1 MRIKEGYSMRRRRK
15 PTRDRKAEKKAI
27 AFAAASYQ
35 AKPTITHLKRLLD
48 LVPKAKQPPM
58 F

>member
-1 MRIKEGYSMRRRRK
+1 VRIKEGYSMRRRKK
-15 PTRDRKAEKKAI
+15 PLSDCKARKKAI

-35 AKPTITHLKRLLD
+35 SKPTFTKLKQLLE
-48 LVPKAKQPPM
+48 LMPRAKHRPM

>member
-1 MRIKEGYSMRRRRK
+1 MPRKRK
-15 PTRDRKAEKKAI
+15 PARNRKAEKKAI

-35 AKPTITHLKRLLD
+35 SKPTINQLKQLLE
-48 LVPKAKQPPM
+48 LMPKAKHRPM